1 MLLITSQENRTVD
14 VIRYLQAHD
23 VFIERRDV
31 FNIWNLNA
39 DMADAFDFN
48 HKGVR
53 PSDGLAFGDA
63 ASCLIPVVAFVQ

>member
-1 MLLITSQENRTVD
+1 
-14 VIRYLQAHD
+14 
-23 VFIERRDV
+23 
-31 FNIWNLNA
+31 LNA